1 MLWWIWQAQILL
13 LWVRFCILGF
23 ETQLICPINDQSH
36 IAAGFPILLTLRE
49 SGLSALTSAD
59 NQIIDQLRFLGSPM
73 STALQRINLGDAC
86 LSSSGNVELQNQL
99 AGAIP
104 ITSLFQSTSL
114 APVNAIHENTK
125 DSTFP
130 DPQFQQLETFRTC
143 ILHSSSNA
151 SNSSFASSLICEGDE
166 SLCNASIKWENDR
179 FHCIQQL
186 SRENPEGSDFQTIS
200 SVEHLHQNGWM
211 PSNTMNSKL
220 WNELSLSL
228 ATSEAVLSGG
238 TNFLDQYSQLAFS
251 SATQPCLNS
260 TELAS
265 NLNSDSSRDLSL
277 SYGCSSPV
285 RLSRAIAGSRYLS
298 VIQDVLSQIASYP
311 LEGSEQVS
319 HSTTAVGFVP
329 FLSSSDATIEYG
341 SDVTGKYSSQMEP
354 EWQKL
359 SVDAKKSHLLTLLQ
373 LIDER
378 YTQCLDEIHTV
389 TSAFHAAT
397 DLDPRLHTRYTLQ
410 TITSVYRNLRE
421 RITNC
426 IISMGMHSNTIC
438 TKEKEKSFEA
448 TFIQKQWA
456 LQQLKR
462 KDNQLWRPQRGLPEK
477 SVSVLRAW
485 MFQNFLHPYPKDT
498 EKHLLA
504 VKSGLTRNQV
514 SNWFINARVRL
525 WKPMIEEMY
534 AEMSRRKFSQNE
546 EETERIHQ
554 PR

>member
-1 MLWWIWQAQILL
+1 MASPNS
-13 LWVRFCILGF
+13 VV
-23 ETQLICPINDQSH
+23 
-36 IAAGFPILLTLRE
+36 
-49 SGLSALTSAD
+49 
-59 NQIIDQLRFLGSPM
+59 GSPM
-73 STALQRINLGDAC
+73 STALQRIDLGDAC
-86 LSSSGNVELQNQL
+86 LSPSGNVEFQNQL
-99 AGAIP
+99 AGEIP
-104 ITSLFQSTSL
+104 VTSLFQSTFL
-114 APVNAIHENTK
+114 APVNDIRENAK
-125 DSTFP
+125 DSAFP

-166 SLCNASIKWENDR
+166 SLCNANNKWESDR

-186 SRENPEGSDFQTIS
+186 SRENPERSDFQTIS
-200 SVEHLHQNGWM
+200 SMEHLHQNGWM

-228 ATSEAVLSGG
+228 ATSEPVLSGG
-238 TNFLDQYSQLAFS
+238 TNFLDQYPQLTFS
-251 SATQPCLNS
+251 DSNQPCLNS

-265 NLNSDSSRDLSL
+265 NLNSGSSRDLPL
-277 SYGCSSPV
+277 SYGCGSPV
-285 RLSRAIAGSRYLS
+285 HLSRAIAGSRYLS
-298 VIQDVLSQIASYP
+298 VIQDVLSQIARYP
-311 LEGSEQVS
+311 LESSEQAC
-319 HSTTAVGFVP
+319 HSTTTVGFVP
-329 FLSSSDATIEYG
+329 SLDDATIEYG
-341 SDVTGKYSSQMEP
+341 SDVTVRYNSQMEP
-354 EWQKL
+354 ECQKP

-397 DLDPRLHTRYTLQ
+397 DLDPCLHTHYTLQ
-410 TITSVYRNLRE
+410 TITSVYKNLRE
-421 RITNC
+421 KITNC
-426 IISMGMHSNTIC
+426 IFAMGMHSNTMC

-534 AEMSRRKFSQNE
+534 AEMSRRKSSQNE
-546 EETERIHQ
+546 EGIERIHR

>member
-1 MLWWIWQAQILL
+1 
-13 LWVRFCILGF
+13 
-23 ETQLICPINDQSH
+23 
-36 IAAGFPILLTLRE
+36 
-49 SGLSALTSAD
+49 
-59 NQIIDQLRFLGSPM
+59 M
-73 STALQRINLGDAC
+73 STALQRIDMGDAC
-86 LSSSGNVELQNQL
+86 LGPSGNAEFQNQL
-99 AGAIP
+99 AVAIP
-104 ITSLFQSTSL
+104 ISLFQSTSL
-114 APVNAIHENTK
+114 APVNDIRGNTK
-125 DSTFP
+125 DSAFP

-143 ILHSSSNA
+143 FLHSYSNA

-166 SLCNASIKWENDR
+166 SLCNANNKWESDR

-186 SRENPEGSDFQTIS
+186 SGENPETSDSQTVLS
-200 SVEHLHQNGWM
+200 MEHLHQNGWM
-211 PSNTMNSKL
+211 SSNTMNSKL

-228 ATSEAVLSGG
+228 ATTEPVLSGG
-238 TNFLDQYSQLAFS
+238 TDFLDQYSQLTFS
-251 SATQPCLNS
+251 GATQPCLNS

-265 NLNSDSSRDLSL
+265 NLNSGSSRDLSL
-277 SYGCSSPV
+277 SYGCGNSV

-311 LEGSEQVS
+311 LENSDQVD
-319 HSTTAVGFVP
+319 HSTTATGFVP
-329 FLSSSDATIEYG
+329 LSSSSSLDDATIEYG
-341 SDVTGKYSSQMEP
+341 SDVTGRYSSQMEP
-354 EWQKL
+354 EWQNL

-410 TITSVYRNLRE
+410 TITSVYKNLRE
-421 RITNC
+421 KITSC
-426 IISMGMHSNTIC
+426 IFAIGKHSNATC
-438 TKEKEKSFEA
+438 TKEKEKFFEA
-448 TFIQKQWA
+448 TFLQKQWA

-534 AEMSRRKFSQNE
+534 AEMSRRKSNQNE
-546 EETERIHQ
+546 EGIERIHC